1 MARHEP
7 CDVLKKLQTECVKV
21 RVFRIVF
28 IDSLLQLP
36 GRHVCVF
43 GDMLELGP
51 EEREM
56 HREIGAYAA
65 EKGVD
70 LLLCAGP
77 LSRELAA
84 GAGDCASWFSDREE
98 LLRALPE
105 LIRDGD
111 RVLVKASRGMHFER
125 VAEALKQ
132 L

>member
-1 MARHEP
+1 MK
-7 CDVLKKLQTECVKV
+7 CG
-21 RVFRIVF
+21 

-105 LIRDGD
+105 LIRKGD